1 MQHDIMINRLHKNK
15 TMQKIKKF
23 SSSNTFR
30 AALLLVAVIGVF
42 GAAKITYA
50 DQFQAQIDA
59 LNNENANTQN
69 LVNGLQSQAGSYQE
83 AISQLQAQI
92 SAVRNEIIQNQ
103 AQQAQLQAQIS
114 QNQTLVAD
122 KKSDLGATIK
132 AMYIDGS
139 ITTIEQL
146 ATSKN
151 LSDYIDKEEYRTS
164 VQTQLNEKI
173 REIAAIQAKLETQ
186 KTTLDGLLKTQQAQN
201 AKLNSDQEQQN
212 QLLAFNQGQQ
222 SAYNSQIAAN
232 SGKIS
237 DLKKQQI
244 AANARFTRGSSASGG
259 GPAGTGPNCGGGYP
273 GKWCNIPMDTVL
285 DSWGMYNRECV
296 SYTAFRVANSGR
308 NMPGWGWQS
317 RGNANQWD
325 DNARRE
331 GISVDGNPRAG
342 DVAISN
348 SGFYGH
354 AMYVES
360 VNSNGTINIS
370 QYNASWDG
378 RYSTNTISK
387 GSLVFIHF

>member
-1 MQHDIMINRLHKNK
+1 MQHDIIKPRLRKNK
-15 TMQKIKKF
+15 TMQKIQKF
-23 SSSNTFR
+23 TTSNSFR
-30 AALLLVAVIGVF
+30 AILLLMAAFGVLGAVKVAH
-42 GAAKITYA
+42 A

-59 LNNENANTQN
+59 LRNENANTQS
-69 LVNGLQSQAGSYQE
+69 LVGGLQSQAGSYQG
-83 AISQLQAQI
+83 AISQLQSQI
-92 SAVRNEIIQNQ
+92 NAVRNEIIQNQ
-103 AQQAQLQAQIS
+103 AQQAQLQVQIS
-114 QNQTLVAD
+114 QNQTIVVD

-186 KTTLDGLLKTQQAQN
+186 KTTLDGLLKTQQSQN
-201 AKLNSDQEQQN
+201 ARLNTDQEQQN

-222 SAYNSQIAAN
+222 SAYNQQIAAN

-237 DLKKQQI
+237 DLKKQQV
-244 AANARFTRGSSASGG
+244 AANARFTSGSSNSGG

-273 GKWCNIPMDTVL
+273 GKWCNIPMDAVL
-285 DSWGMYNRECV
+285 DSWGMYNRQCV
-296 SYTAFRVANSGR
+296 SYTAFKVANSGR
-308 NMPGWGWQS
+308 FMPGWGWQG

-331 GISVDGNPRAG
+331 GIPVDSNPRAG
-342 DVAISN
+342 DIAVSN
-348 SGFYGH
+348 AGFYGH
-354 AMYVES
+354 VMYVES

-378 RYSTNTISK
+378 RYTTNTISK
-387 GSLVFIHF
+387 GNLVFIHF